1 MAQKEKK
8 AINQVWFLYRTC
20 KRKQKESGQTIKDD
34 VWRIR
39 KGGFKVKRVVEGK
52 VMLLGIDGIQ
62 SIVKTGK
69 DNSFSNSRNRLSFS
83 KLIKDL
89 EGRRVRITVEE
100 I

>member
-1 MAQKEKK
+1 M
-8 AINQVWFLYRTC
+8 
-20 KRKQKESGQTIKDD
+20 
-34 VWRIR
+34 
-39 KGGFKVKRVVEGK
+39 KRVVEGK

-69 DNSFSNSRNRLSFS
+69 DDSFSNSRNRLSFS

-89 EGRRVRITVEE
+89 EGKRVRITVEE